1 MTARRSSTASP
12 GSTAGTDHSAG
23 GAEGSA
29 REAADAGRQVAD
41 RARHSRT
48 LTVTTRAGLACYGV
62 VHLLLAWLAVQ
73 IAVGRAPAEGDQS
86 GAFQVVARQPGG
98 RALLLVMVLG
108 LAAMAVWQAL
118 LAVVGYAEED
128 GWRKVAERLGSAA
141 RAVIYGCFAVSA
153 AKVALAGG
161 SSSAGKQENATAGV
175 LGLPG
180 GRVLVFVAALVILA
194 VGVGLAVY
202 GITSAFLKRLETGRM
217 SAGTRRAARVLGL
230 VGYLSKGVAYGIV
243 GVLVGLA
250 ALRFDPDRARG
261 LDAALRT
268 VAAQPYGVV
277 LLSLIALGFAA
288 FGLYC
293 FLQARYR
300 KV

>member
-1 MTARRSSTASP
+1 MTVRRSSTADT
-12 GSTAGTDHSAG
+12 GSTAGTDRSAG
-23 GAEGSA
+23 GPGGSA

-62 VHLLLAWLAVQ
+62 VHLLIAWLAVQ
-73 IAVGRAPAEGDQS
+73 IAFGRAPAEGDQS

-98 RALLLVMVLG
+98 RALLVVMVLG

-141 RAVIYGCFAVSA
+141 RAVIYGAFAVSA

-161 SSSAGKQENATAGV
+161 SSSAGKQENATSGV

-180 GRVLVFVAALVILA
+180 GRVLVFVAALVIFG

-217 SAGTRRAARVLGL
+217 SPGTRRAARVLGL
-230 VGYLSKGVAYGIV
+230 VGYLGKGVAYGIV

-268 VAAQPYGVV
+268 TAAQPYGVV